1 MSTLSRATIP
11 KYVLNFFLWGP
22 SAFLVA
28 GSACTTGLSTLG
40 GLVDND
46 HRREA
51 LRVCFTADVEA
62 NASEVGGG
70 GRGEGGE
77 GGGGGG
83 GGGVGVE
90 AGGEPM
96 IFYTITYKIGLMKRS
111 RISHKLFLE
120 GKTIILLNKTP
131 PHKETRQI
139 NQRTLK
145 DW

>member
-22 SAFLVA
+22 LALPVA
-28 GSACTTGLSTLG
+28 GSTWTIGLLAPG

-51 LRVCFTADVEA
+51 LRVRFTADGKG
-62 NASEVGGG
+62 NAS
-70 GRGEGGE
+70 E

-83 GGGVGVE
+83 GEGGRGGGGGE

-96 IFYTITYKIGLMKRS
+96 ILYTKTYKM
-111 RISHKLFLE
+111 
-120 GKTIILLNKTP
+120 
-131 PHKETRQI
+131 
-139 NQRTLK
+139 
-145 DW
+145 